1 MLDQQVKEIA
11 VTGTGASLS
20 IEIGFTPKSVDII
33 DKAAGLIGYWHE
45 DMADGEAIV
54 NNEYIDTIINSAC
67 LSIGTT
73 AANVASKAF
82 QFRVSG
88 VPYNKAAVAAGTAP
102 TATAIPE
109 DTWGLFGFEIG
120 ADGTVDQ
127 NDAADNATGYA
138 TEALAIAAR
147 PATSASHCMMGY
159 VTVMKSDGAFTG
171 ATTAFN
177 ADNVTANFY
186 SVSDAR
192 ITSGGVT
199 PIGSGDVITS
209 GTVVRADGTIET
221 PSTSSPKEILGITL
235 GTSAYLN
242 QSGQELIIRARR

>member
-1 MLDQQVKEIA
+1 MLDQQVKEIS

-20 IEIGFTPKSVDII
+20 VEIGYTPKSIEII
-33 DKAAGLIGYWHE
+33 DMVSGLIGFWHE

-54 NNEYIDTIINSAC
+54 YNEYIDSVLNSAC
-67 LSIGTT
+67 LSTGTT
-73 AANVASKAF
+73 ADQVATKAF
-82 QFRVSG
+82 QFRVLG
-88 VPYNKAAVAAGTAP
+88 VAYTKAAVAAGTAP

-120 ADGTVDQ
+120 VNGTIDLV
-127 NDAADNATGYA
+127 DAADNATGYA

-147 PATSASHCMMGY
+147 PSTSASHCIIGY

-171 ATTAFN
+171 ATTEFS

-186 SVSDAR
+186 NVSDVR
-192 ITSGGVT
+192 LTSGGVT
-199 PIGSGDVITS
+199 PVGSGDSLTS
-209 GTVVRADGTIET
+209 GTVVESDGTIVS

-242 QSGQELIIRARR
+242 QSGQKLIIRARR